1 MKQTQTQ
8 AAQAGRTDPAV
19 DHAPPADAREAARDR
34 CSSDRCLSDRGKG
47 A

>member
-8 AAQAGRTDPAV
+8 AAQAGRADPAV
-19 DHAPPADAREAARDR
+19 DHAPPADAREVARNR
-34 CSSDRCLSDRGKG
+34 GISDRGKG